1 MLVEVNLL
9 PKKEPKNYTLMAVL
23 LAALLLFLVAGIFLF
38 WQGTRFENKLATLDN
53 QIATS
58 KKITEAEQLKVM
70 DNQVSSSVSV
80 LETAVNWANEAPVK
94 AVPVIKHV
102 TALLPNRGFIQTI
115 SYTETGTVSL
125 TVQFDTSRDAAYY
138 LKNLLDSEWITE
150 VTLSSVSTSEED
162 KEETTGTSTATE
174 TQIVKDNQ
182 IVPRYIGQYELKLDR
197 EFINDQEKA
206 ESTNDSQQG
215 GKQS

>member
-38 WQGTRFENKLATLDN
+38 WQGTRFENKLETLDN
-53 QIATS
+53 QIATT

-80 LETAVNWANEAPVK
+80 LETAVNWANESPVK

-115 SYTETGTVSL
+115 SYTETGTVNL

-138 LKNLLDSEWITE
+138 LKNLLDSEWISE
-150 VTLSSVSTSEED
+150 VTLSSVSTSESE
-162 KEETTGTSTATE
+162 KEETADSVNQTA
-174 TQIVKDNQ
+174 KDNQ

-215 GKQS
+215 GKTS